1 MAAGITQL
9 AREFYIELERD
20 LDLDLDL
27 DRELFFTEYW
37 KPPRCFLLRI
47 RLLLLRLLLLLLL
60 RVRFLQ
66 PHGGMVKVF
75 FNEAKKVIYTTE
87 RFF

>member
-1 MAAGITQL
+1 MATGFTCL
-9 AREFYIELERD
+9 AEWFYIELERD
-20 LDLDLDL
+20 LDLDLDR

-47 RLLLLRLLLLLLL
+47 RLLLLRLLL
-60 RVRFLQ
+60 RVRFFLQ
-66 PHGGMVKVF
+66 PQGGKVKDF